1 MHLYVLNHKPGLLLI
16 CLNRPCSVV
25 SSSYGFGSLNHKDQ
39 RHARRLR
46 RGVHVTLFTVSYLK
60 TQKLND
66 LKRLFSQTSRKRR
79 HETYATKRRTLKNKI
94 VSLFHFLKIHSL
106 KKR

>member
-46 RGVHVTLFTVSYLK
+46 RSVHVTLFTVSYLK
-60 TQKLND
+60 T
-66 LKRLFSQTSRKRR
+66 
-79 HETYATKRRTLKNKI
+79 KN
-94 VSLFHFLKIHSL
+94 
-106 KKR
+106 

>member
-1 MHLYVLNHKPGLLLI
+1 MHLYVLHHKPGLLLI

-46 RGVHVTLFTVSYLK
+46 RSVHVPK
-60 TQKLND
+60 NQKLND
-66 LKRLFSQTSRKRR
+66 LKRLFSQSSR
-79 HETYATKRRTLKNKI
+79 HVDMKNMAR
-94 VSLFHFLKIHSL
+94 SAAH
-106 KKR
+106 